1 MNKLKNTKFKGEV
14 RRYIFNSSWMLAEQL
29 LRIVSGVFV
38 GIYIARYLGPES
50 FGILSYVLAIA
61 AFAIAISR
69 LGMEAVLVRELVTKH
84 EAQSIIMGT
93 AFWLM
98 VAAGAASYIIILVT
112 IKLTDETKPISTYAL
127 MVATSAAFTSFLAID
142 YKFQANLK
150 AKLSTICKVTTLAIM
165 SSVKIVLVVFEMKLI
180 WFVVA
185 SIIDHGLLALLLTS
199 TMWRKQGLGFM
210 TKFEKTTAI
219 TMLRSAWPMVIT
231 AVAGMILMRTDQV
244 MIRNML
250 GLSQV
255 GIYSAAVRIYE
266 SWIMLPYILSVS
278 LLPAII
284 KLRQGEEDNYKKGL
298 TKLFSLTIWVSII
311 AAIFIT
317 LTGEKIISLTFG
329 ESYIE
334 SGPILTILMWAAV
347 FSSINSLSA
356 RYFSVE
362 HMERKIL
369 SRMLIA
375 ATLNVFLNYLLI
387 PKFGIKGS
395 AYATLISMF
404 ISSYA
409 LDWFDKD
416 LKKLLKIKNR
426 AIIPKIN

>member
-1 MNKLKNTKFKGEV
+1 M